1 MVKYLP
7 WLPPLGLLFCVTSLL
22 SLLCSSFHPDD
33 RHEGAHGRE
42 EGGFVPAILAASAA
56 TDPFVYRE
64 GGSIKAETIGDV
76 TTINTNQNLR
86 EGITD
91 KHLASTL
98 AQTAEDVIPDHSQ
111 GSVAGSSDGKGAG
124 VVPPKLYGD
133 GDNEGQLTS
142 RISLKGHQIHL
153 QDNLFGHGSD
163 LSEAQTPSSSL
174 RENVFGPERSL
185 ATIEVSESTNDS
197 QSGPSPTP
205 EIARRSVPPV
215 ARRYLQGPN
224 NNPASS
230 NARQNA
236 DDDDGVGSQLAADL
250 QAGPPFPAT
259 CPTAQQRC
267 NTHGNTCQDVPDPVE
282 DYVAC
287 GSWCV

>member
-86 EGITD
+86 GGITD
-91 KHLASTL
+91 KHLVSAL
-98 AQTAEDVIPDHSQ
+98 ALTAEDVIPDHSQ

-124 VVPPKLYGD
+124 VVPPKSYGD

-142 RISLKGHQIHL
+142 RITLKGHQIHL
-153 QDNLFGHGSD
+153 QDTLFGRGSD
-163 LSEAQTPSSSL
+163 LSEAQAPSRSL
-174 RENVFGPERSL
+174 RENVFGPKRSL
-185 ATIEVSESTNDS
+185 ITIEVSESMHDS

-205 EIARRSVPPV
+205 I
-215 ARRYLQGPN
+215 
-224 NNPASS
+224 PASS
-230 NARQNA
+230 NARR
-236 DDDDGVGSQLAADL
+236 DL